1 MTILH
6 HSTYTNYHEQ
16 NIDEIMRIIG
26 SFDETLKTLNE
37 RYNDIIANYN
47 RFDTRLSDFEIEVKK
62 LRNQFSDFKTELNLN
77 VTNFKGELL
86 TKINTQNDKIDKL
99 VADVN
104 NRLQNLGE
112 NILIYN
118 QLTGTYTTLS
128 ELMNAILAL
137 SRNGVYS
144 LNELA
149 NIHINVQQFDSL
161 NMSVYDFDWNNK
173 KLLASYQ

>member
-16 NIDEIMRIIG
+16 NLDEIMRIIG

-37 RYNDIIANYN
+37 RYNGIIENYN

-86 TKINTQNDKIDKL
+86 TKINVQNDKINKL

-149 NIHINVQQFDSL
+149 NLHLNVQQFDEL
-161 NMSVYDFDWNNK
+161 NMTVYDFDWNSK
-173 KLLASYQ
+173 KILASYQ

>member
-16 NIDEIMRIIG
+16 NLDEIMRIIG

-37 RYNDIIANYN
+37 RYTDIIANYN

-62 LRNQFSDFKTELNLN
+62 LRNQFLDFKTELNLN
-77 VTNFKGELL
+77 VTNFKGELI

-99 VADVN
+99 VTDVN

-149 NIHINVQQFDSL
+149 NLHINVQQFDSL
-161 NMSVYDFDWNNK
+161 NMTVYDFDWNNK
-173 KLLASYQ
+173 KLLVSYQ

>member
-16 NIDEIMRIIG
+16 NLDEIMRIIG
-26 SFDETLKTLNE
+26 SFDDTLKTLNE

-47 RFDTRLSDFEIEVKK
+47 RFDMRLSDFEIEVKK

-77 VTNFKGELL
+77 VTNFKGELI
-86 TKINTQNDKIDKL
+86 TKINTQNEKIDKL

-149 NIHINVQQFDSL
+149 NLHINVQQFDSL

-173 KLLASYQ
+173 KVLASYQ

>member
-16 NIDEIMRIIG
+16 NLDEIMRIIG

-62 LRNQFSDFKTELNLN
+62 LHNQFSDFKTELNLN
-77 VTNFKGELL
+77 VTNFKGELI

-144 LNELA
+144 LNELS
-149 NIHINVQQFDSL
+149 NLHINVHQFDSL

>member
-16 NIDEIMRIIG
+16 NLDEIMRIIG
-26 SFDETLKTLNE
+26 EFDNTLKVLNE
-37 RYNDIIANYN
+37 RYNDIVANYN
-47 RFDTRLSDFEIEVKK
+47 KFDVRMLEFENDVKK
-62 LRNQFSDFKTELNLN
+62 LHNQFSDFKVELNLKM
-77 VTNFKGELL
+77 TNFTGEL
-86 TKINTQNDKIDKL
+86 TSRINTQNEKIDKL
-99 VADVN
+99 VTDVN

-137 SRNGVYS
+137 SRDGVYS

-149 NIHINVQQFDSL
+149 NLHINVQQFDSL
-161 NMSVYDFDWNNK
+161 NMAVYDFDWNNK
-173 KLLASYQ
+173 KVLSSYQ

>member
-16 NIDEIMRIIG
+16 NLDEIMRIIG

-37 RYNDIIANYN
+37 RYNGIIENYN

-62 LRNQFSDFKTELNLN
+62 LRNQFSDYKTELNLN

-86 TKINTQNDKIDKL
+86 TKIKTQNDKIDKL

-149 NIHINVQQFDSL
+149 NLHLNVQQFDEL
-161 NMSVYDFDWNNK
+161 NMTVYDFDWNNK
-173 KLLASYQ
+173 KILASYQ

>member
-16 NIDEIMRIIG
+16 NLDEIMRIIG
-26 SFDETLKTLNE
+26 NFDETLKTLNE

-77 VTNFKGELL
+77 VTNFKGEVI

-149 NIHINVQQFDSL
+149 NLHINVQQFDSL

>member
-6 HSTYTNYHEQ
+6 HSTYTNFHEQ
-16 NIDEIMRIIG
+16 NLDEIMRIIG
-26 SFDETLKTLNE
+26 EFDSTLKVLNE
-37 RYNDIIANYN
+37 RYNDIVANYN

-77 VTNFKGELL
+77 VTNFKGELI

-149 NIHINVQQFDSL
+149 NLHINVQQFDSL
-161 NMSVYDFDWNNK
+161 NMTVYDFDWNNK
-173 KLLASYQ
+173 KVLSSYQ

>member
-6 HSTYTNYHEQ
+6 HSTYTNFHEQ
-16 NIDEIMRIIG
+16 NLDEIMRIIG

-77 VTNFKGELL
+77 VTNFKGEVI

-137 SRNGVYS
+137 SRNDVYS

-149 NIHINVQQFDSL
+149 NLHINVQQFDSL

>member
-16 NIDEIMRIIG
+16 NLDEIMRII
-26 SFDETLKTLNE
+26 SNFDSTLETLNK
-37 RYNDIIANYN
+37 RYNDIVANYN
-47 RFDTRLSDFEIEVKK
+47 RFDTRLLDFENEVKM

-149 NIHINVQQFDSL
+149 NLRLNVQQFDEL
-161 NMSVYDFDWNNK
+161 NMTVYDFDWNNK

>member
-16 NIDEIMRIIG
+16 NLDEIMRIIG

-77 VTNFKGELL
+77 VTNFKGELI

-149 NIHINVQQFDSL
+149 NLHINVQQFDSL
-161 NMSVYDFDWNNK
+161 NMAVYDFDWNSK
-173 KLLASYQ
+173 KVLASYQ

>member
-16 NIDEIMRIIG
+16 NLDEIMRIIG
-26 SFDETLKTLNE
+26 SFDETLKTLNK
-37 RYNDIIANYN
+37 RYTDIIANYN

-77 VTNFKGELL
+77 VTNFKGELI

-149 NIHINVQQFDSL
+149 NLHINVQQFDSL
-161 NMSVYDFDWNNK
+161 NMTVYDFDWNSK
-173 KLLASYQ
+173 KVLASYQ

>member
-16 NIDEIMRIIG
+16 NLDEIMRIIG
-26 SFDETLKTLNE
+26 EFDSTLKVLNE
-37 RYNDIIANYN
+37 RYNDIVANYN
-47 RFDTRLSDFEIEVKK
+47 KFDVRMLEFENDVKK
-62 LRNQFSDFKTELNLN
+62 LYNQFSDFKVKLNLKM
-77 VTNFKGELL
+77 TNFTGEL
-86 TKINTQNDKIDKL
+86 TSRINTQNDKIDKL
-99 VADVN
+99 VADLN

-149 NIHINVQQFDSL
+149 NLHINVQQFDNL
-161 NMSVYDFDWNNK
+161 NTTVYDFDWNNK
-173 KLLASYQ
+173 KVLSSYQ

>member
-16 NIDEIMRIIG
+16 NLDEIMRIIG
-26 SFDETLKTLNE
+26 NFDSTLETLNK
-37 RYNDIIANYN
+37 RYNDIVANYN
-47 RFDTRLSDFEIEVKK
+47 RFDTRLLDFENEVKM

-149 NIHINVQQFDSL
+149 NLRLNVQQFDEL
-161 NMSVYDFDWNNK
+161 NMTVYDFDWNNK

>member
-16 NIDEIMRIIG
+16 NLDEIMRIIG

-77 VTNFKGELL
+77 VTNFKGEVI

-137 SRNGVYS
+137 LRNGVYS

-149 NIHINVQQFDSL
+149 NLHINVQQFDSL

-173 KLLASYQ
+173 KVLASYQ

>member
-16 NIDEIMRIIG
+16 NLDEIMRIIG

-37 RYNDIIANYN
+37 RYTDIIANYN

-77 VTNFKGELL
+77 VTNFKGELI

-149 NIHINVQQFDSL
+149 NLHINVQQFDSL
-161 NMSVYDFDWNNK
+161 NMTVYDFDWNSK
-173 KLLASYQ
+173 KVLASYQ